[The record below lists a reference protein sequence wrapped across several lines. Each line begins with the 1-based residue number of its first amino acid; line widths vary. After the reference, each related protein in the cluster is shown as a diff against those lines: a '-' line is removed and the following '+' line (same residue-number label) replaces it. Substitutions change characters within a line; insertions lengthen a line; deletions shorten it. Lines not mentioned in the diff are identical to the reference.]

1 MGSKRGLNALIVQG
15 VVEGLSR
22 AETADR
28 AGVSERTLRRRL
40 QDPDVLKS
48 LADVRAELH
57 GEVLG
62 RLQQLA
68 FKAVEQIDEV
78 LESGTDASRIAV
90 SKLVLDQLIAQKRAS
105 EDARLAVLEIA
116 HAEVVAQAGERQ
128 S

>member
-1 MGSKRGLNALIVQG
+1 MMGSKRGLNALIVQG

-78 LESGTDASRIAV
+78 LESGTDASRIAA
-90 SKLVLDQLIAQKRAS
+90 SKLVLDQLI
-105 EDARLAVLEIA
+105 EPHWV
-116 HAEVVAQAGERQ
+116 
-128 S
+128 